1 MIKIAL
7 LALLM
12 FTSVYGEGI
21 KWQKDYATAL
31 QSAKKLHKP
40 MMFIIS
46 SHTCHYCVQLEN
58 TTLKDSKVIQKLN
71 AEYIPAIVYVDEDPI
86 FPRNLYV
93 GGTPATWFISSNGEP
108 MFEPLMGAIGNVDF
122 LKALDIVSQEY
133 KKSSVKK

>member
-1 MIKIAL
+1 MKKL
-7 LALLM
+7 LLLFLLVASTM
-12 FTSVYGEGI
+12 VADGI

-46 SHTCHYCVQLEN
+46 NHSCHYCVQLEN

-71 AEYIPAIVYVDEDPI
+71 SEYIPTIVYVDESPV
-86 FPRNLYV
+86 FPRDLYV

-108 MFEPLMGAIGNVDF
+108 MFEPLMGAVGSEDF
-122 LKALDIVSQEY
+122 LKALDIVTQEY
-133 KKSSVKK
+133 KKTSVKK